1 MITFQDIGINMFTI
15 DQNLQTIMDDVDT
28 GAAFD
33 RSIIIKLDDMMGEW
47 VNVEAQEDTLFG
59 SFSPAKGK
67 FTGLADSTP
76 YSLGDLDSVTLTD
89 KLGAPILLTD
99 AEKTLL
105 VDEPKGALSGLR
117 KQMNSQFGSLVDN
130 IRLYSSHQR
139 VKNAMGQETGCG
151 ELSNHFGTITG
162 LGQQISNTVFEV
174 KNAID
179 QVKLLKTQIQSEID
193 AFDTNVINL
202 LTGRINGTIL
212 SQIIEGS
219 GLHDQLDNILI
230 ASGIANDSI
239 EAEEIRTKA
248 GEFLNDNLI
257 NFFNKKTEVNEGM
270 KDITKEKGGILKQI
284 GTEKAVLDK
293 ALTILRKLSDASSI
307 TGLFKSNE
315 CIQTLMGF
323 VGTDSF
329 LNKLGAS

>member
-1 MITFQDIGINMFTI
+1 
-15 DQNLQTIMDDVDT
+15 MDDVES

-33 RSIIIKLDDMMGEW
+33 RSIITKLDGMMDEW
-47 VNVEAQEDTLFG
+47 VNVAAQENTLFG

-67 FTGLADSTP
+67 FTGLADETP
-76 YSLGDLDSVTLTD
+76 YSLEDLDNLDLTD
-89 KLGAPILLTD
+89 SAGAPIVLSD

-105 VDEPKGALSGLR
+105 LDEPKGALSGLR
-117 KQMNSQFGSLVDN
+117 KQMDSQFGSLVDN
-130 IRLYSSHQR
+130 IKLYSSHQR
-139 VKNAMGQETGCG
+139 VKNAMGQGTGCG
-151 ELSNHFGTITG
+151 ELSNHFGSITG

-193 AFDTNVINL
+193 SFDTNVINL

-212 SQIIEGS
+212 SQIVAGT
-219 GLHDQLDNILI
+219 GLHDQLDNILQE
-230 ASGIANDSI
+230 SGIASDSI
-239 EAEEIRTKA
+239 DAEEIRTQV
-248 GEFLNDNLI
+248 GELLNDNLT
-257 NFFNKKTEVNEGM
+257 NFFSKKSAVNEGM
-270 KDITKEKGGILKQI
+270 ENITKEKGGILKQI
-284 GTEKAVLDK
+284 GTEKAVLDT
-293 ALTILRKLSDASSI
+293 ALTTLRKLGDASSI